1 MDNKRVGG
9 QLPPSTKQQIL
20 LARAQELAR
29 EEESTRVQEE
39 TLRVVEFLLGQE
51 KYAVEASF
59 VREVYHLKQLT
70 PLPCIPSFV
79 LGIVNVRGR
88 ILSVI
93 NLLEFFGLP
102 SEPAPARKAVIVLR
116 LEGVECGV
124 LTDGIHGA
132 YMLPVGA
139 IRPVLPTWTGA
150 RTAYLRGMTEEH
162 LMLLDAKRLLSD
174 KRLVVGSDEIEL

>member
-9 QLPPSTKQQIL
+9 ALPPSTKQQIL

-29 EEESTRVQEE
+29 EEESTRMQEK

-51 KYAVEASF
+51 RYAVEASF
-59 VREVYHLKQLT
+59 VREVSHLKHLT
-70 PLPCIPSFV
+70 PLPCTPAFV

-102 SEPAPARKAVIVLR
+102 SEPVPARNAVIVLCM
-116 LEGVECGV
+116 EGLECGV
-124 LTDGIHGA
+124 LTNGIRGA

-150 RTAYLRGMTEEH
+150 RTAYLRGITEEH

-174 KRLVVGSDEIEL
+174 KRLVVGSDEVEL